1 MTTSTKTDQERADRL
16 TPDPSGK
23 ITLVPTGG
31 LGERLRAVAS
41 TIALAR
47 KHCRPLEIIWFETDD
62 FMAPSNRLFTLDPQ
76 MRRED
81 ITIREAKW
89 TDWISNRYP
98 DKGNVWLSAP
108 YMMVSF
114 DSVLTNDKIKELQAH
129 APEQLE
135 LIFRRRHHRLFIET
149 SMELTRSRDMYSPL
163 LPNIEVINVRNSRLS
178 SWHNN
183 IVGIHI
189 DRDSSVSMQDSPIEL
204 FIKRMHEMVVA
215 DPGTSFFV
223 TTTSHNERE
232 RLQTLY
238 SSRIISPSS
247 MSDGTSVDGLIEIY
261 GDLLALSQTTKI
273 LTTPNSAYSAV
284 ASTMGHIR
292 SEALSIY
299 SSPTIITT

>member
-1 MTTSTKTDQERADRL
+1 
-16 TPDPSGK
+16 
-23 ITLVPTGG
+23 
-31 LGERLRAVAS
+31 
-41 TIALAR
+41 
-47 KHCRPLEIIWFETDD
+47 
-62 FMAPSNRLFTLDPQ
+62 
-76 MRRED
+76 
-81 ITIREAKW
+81 
-89 TDWISNRYP
+89 
-98 DKGNVWLSAP
+98 
-108 YMMVSF
+108 MMVSF

-204 FIKRMHEMVVA
+204 FIKRMHEIVVA

-261 GDLLALSQTTKI
+261 GDLIALSQTTKI

-292 SEALSIY
+292 SEVLSIY